1 MHGYRKSGYMGG
13 ILVMFKKI
21 VILTTLLISLCT
33 PCFAGSLHDI
43 QDRIGT
49 DKFAHFGMGY
59 VVSNELQR
67 TGMSKLEAVATVAFI
82 AYAKERWVDDT
93 FSKSDIGATVL
104 GGVIPLY
111 KKEF

>member
-1 MHGYRKSGYMGG
+1 MGHRKI
-13 ILVMFKKI
+13 ILIIF
-21 VILTTLLISLCT
+21 LLIFLINISS
-33 PCFAGSLHDI
+33 CFANRLHDI
-43 QDRIGT
+43 QDSIGT

-59 VVSNELQR
+59 VVSNELQHA
-67 TGMSKLEAVATVAFI
+67 GMSKIEAVATVAFI
-82 AYAKERWVDDT
+82 AYAKEKWIDDT